1 MSDVVIALIVFA
13 LMFGGALFGMF
24 LGKVLPTQHLS
35 AESRDVIRVTMA
47 MLATLSAL
55 VLGLLTGSAINS
67 LAEKDKELQHAGI
80 QFIMLDR
87 MLASYGPETAEA
99 RTLLERTL
107 ARRIGEIWP
116 KEGQTVSLVALGTGS
131 GTEAVRDRLFA
142 LEPATERQEWLRAR
156 ALETTNAIAESRWT
170 TVEQIGSRFPWGF
183 FVVVVAWLGIL
194 FASFGL
200 FAPRNGSVVTALG
213 IAAFGLAGAI
223 FMILEVDQPYSGM
236 VRIQPTSLSLALDQL
251 GRD

>member
-1 MSDVVIALIVFA
+1 
-13 LMFGGALFGMF
+13 MFGGALFGMF

-35 AESRDVIRVTMA
+35 ADSRDVIRVTMA

-55 VLGLLTGSAINS
+55 VLGLLTGAAINS

-87 MLASYGPETAEA
+87 TLASYGAETEEA
-99 RTLLERTL
+99 RNLLKQTL

-116 KEGQTVSLVALGTGS
+116 GEGRTVSLDALGAGS
-131 GTEAVRDRLFA
+131 GIEAVRDRLFS
-142 LEPATERQEWLRAR
+142 LTSVTERQGWLRAR
-156 ALETTNAIAESRWT
+156 ALEITNSIAQSRWT

-183 FVVVVAWLGIL
+183 FIVVVGWLIIL

-200 FAPRNGSVVTALG
+200 FAPRNGSVIAALG

-223 FMILEVDQPYSGM
+223 FMILEVDQPYDGM
-236 VRIQPTSLSLALDQL
+236 VRIPSTPLSIALDQL
-251 GRD
+251 GRH